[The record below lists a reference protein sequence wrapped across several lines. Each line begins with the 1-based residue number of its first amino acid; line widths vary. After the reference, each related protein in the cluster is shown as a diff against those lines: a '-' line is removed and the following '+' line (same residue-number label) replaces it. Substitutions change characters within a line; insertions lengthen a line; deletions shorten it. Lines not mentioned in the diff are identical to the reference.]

1 MPAYLETD
9 NRHRQNAS
17 NMPNHYTTR
26 ELYRQIKIMAQ
37 QLGMAH
43 LPDSWQELNETPR

>member
-17 NMPNHYTTR
+17 NMQNHYTTKG
-26 ELYRQIKIMAQ
+26 LYREIKI
-37 QLGMAH
+37 MAH